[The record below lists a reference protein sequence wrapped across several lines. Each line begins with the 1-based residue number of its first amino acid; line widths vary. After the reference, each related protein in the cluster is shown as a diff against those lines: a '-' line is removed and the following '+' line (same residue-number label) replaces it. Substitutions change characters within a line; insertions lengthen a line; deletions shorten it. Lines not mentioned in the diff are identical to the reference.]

1 MKTDYD
7 VTVVGL
13 GPAGTL
19 TSLLLSD
26 SSVNVIGIDKEK
38 DIYNLPRAVTI
49 DDEGLR
55 ILQRLNLENIY
66 LDNATAIEGAYFL
79 DDKFNKLSGIDIPSG
94 HLTTNG
100 WMPTMLFHQPYT
112 DGLLRDELLKSTCSV
127 KLETELVDLIP
138 NGNHF
143 IVKTQD
149 LTNGVENSFSTQYV
163 VGADGASSK
172 VRNIME
178 LDQED
183 LDYDKNWLVV
193 DVKLN
198 VENTLP
204 RFAAQICDPKRICT
218 YIPSHLPFRRWEFI
232 LLEGESKDEMLEE
245 NKIQELIS
253 PWLKPEE
260 YGIIRAAVYR
270 FHSLMVK
277 NFRKDNC
284 FLIGDAAHQ
293 SPPFMGQ
300 GMMSGYRDALNLSWK
315 LISVIKDFFPST
327 LLGSFEEERKPHSRF
342 VVDGSAAIGKLMS
355 AYADAVERN
364 QSSDVP
370 QELIDRGYGSFTL
383 PPLENGILYKGKS
396 DTTSLAGS
404 IFPQPLRMEGME
416 CCERLDA
423 LLGKGFCIVSKKE
436 IDLNSEQTE
445 FYEKIRSKFVVLEDS
460 ILNYSPSVKDVMKKN
475 DIYILRPDRHIFGST
490 SDKITFDDLTEDL
503 KERLNF

>member
-7 VTVVGL
+7 VTVIGL

-38 DIYNLPRAVTI
+38 DIYSLPRAVTI

-55 ILQRLNLENIY
+55 ILQRLNLEHIY

-79 DDKFNKLSGIDIPSG
+79 DDKLQKLSGMDIPSG
-94 HLTTNG
+94 HLTSNG
-100 WMPTMLFHQPYT
+100 WAPTMLFHQPYT
-112 DGLLRDELLKSTCSV
+112 DALLREELLKSTCSI

-138 NGNHF
+138 KGNHY
-143 IVKTQD
+143 IVKTQN
-149 LTNGVENSFSTQYV
+149 LANSEEKSFSTQYV

-178 LDQED
+178 FDQED

-232 LLEGESKDEMLEE
+232 LLEGESKDDMLKEK
-245 NKIQELIS
+245 KIQELVS

-260 YGIIRAAVYR
+260 YDIIRAAVYR
-270 FHSLMVK
+270 FHSLMTK
-277 NFRKDNC
+277 DFRKDNC

-300 GMMSGYRDALNLSWK
+300 GMMSGYRDSLNLSWK
-315 LISVIKDFFPST
+315 LISVIKNSFPST
-327 LLGSFEEERKPHSRF
+327 LLDSFEEERKPHSRF

-364 QSSDVP
+364 QPSDVP
-370 QELIDRGYGSFTL
+370 QELIDRGYGSFAL
-383 PPLENGILYKGKS
+383 PPLQNGILYKGKS
-396 DTTSLAGS
+396 DRTSMAGS
-404 IFPQPLRMEGME
+404 IFPQPLRMEGMI
-416 CCERLDA
+416 CSERLDT
-423 LLGKGFCIVSKKE
+423 LLGKDFCIVSKKE
-436 IDLNSEQTE
+436 INLNTEQKE
-445 FYEKIRSKFVVLEDS
+445 FYEKINSKFLVLEES
-460 ILNYSPSVKDVMKKN
+460 ILNSSPSVKEVMKKN
-475 DIYILRPDRHIFGST
+475 DVYILRPDRHIFGST
-490 SDKITFDDLTEDL
+490 SDKITFNDLTEDL
-503 KERLNF
+503 KERLSF